1 MGTEEERD
9 TMEGENAQAGSEEA
23 GEVRDDMQGSSQ
35 RSFVARAVNA
45 LQSFA
50 RWADPTYAVADV
62 RDRRSLAGV
71 TRKILSWRNGYATL
85 RRVVAR

>member
-1 MGTEEERD
+1 MGYRI
-9 TMEGENAQAGSEEA
+9 QAGSEGA
-23 GEVRDDMQGSSQ
+23 GEVRDDIQGSLQ
-35 RSFVARAVNA
+35 CSFVVRAVNA

-50 RWADPTYAVADV
+50 RWADPTYAVANV

-71 TRKILSWRNGYATL
+71 TRKTLSWRNGYATL

>member
-1 MGTEEERD
+1 
-9 TMEGENAQAGSEEA
+9 MEGENAQVGNEGA
-23 GEVRDDMQGSSQ
+23 GEVRDDMQGSPQ
-35 RSFVARAVNA
+35 CLFVVRVVNT

-62 RDRRSLAGV
+62 CDRRSLAGV

>member
-9 TMEGENAQAGSEEA
+9 TMEGENAQVGNEGA

-35 RSFVARAVNA
+35 CLSVARVVNA

-62 RDRRSLAGV
+62 CDRRSLAGV

>member
-1 MGTEEERD
+1 MGTEEEGD
-9 TMEGENAQAGSEEA
+9 TMEGENAQAGSEGA

-35 RSFVARAVNA
+35 CSFVARAVNT

-50 RWADPTYAVADV
+50 RWADPTYAVANV
-62 RDRRSLAGV
+62 HDRRSLAGV
-71 TRKILSWRNGYATL
+71 TRKTLSWRNGYATL